1 MLIPCISSCPSPISY
16 YCVVASIEILNKHKS
31 LLTLLDHL
39 NGVLPKSREP
49 LGTQTSRSGTPDCLC
64 IKAVAH
70 LEKVV
75 QCDFHLGFAQCAFS
89 VRVESIRIEI
99 EVNYILKMSVFRSIG
114 CPV

>member
-31 LLTLLDHL
+31 LLTLLDDL
-39 NGVLPKSREP
+39 YGVLPKSREP
-49 LGTQTSRSGTPDCLC
+49 LGTQTSRGDTAGCLGVE
-64 IKAVAH
+64 AVAH

-75 QCDFHLGFAQCAFS
+75 QSDFHLGFAQCAFS
-89 VRVESIRIEI
+89 ICIESISIES